1 MYRFEST
8 LGFKA
13 MIDNTNDLY
22 EPLWSFAFMSVHRY
36 GGSPSGEVLLVLTIM
51 MLDQAGQHVTVS
63 ELADITSLPQSN
75 VSRYVSD
82 QLRIGHLEEEI
93 DPKDRRRRVLR
104 PTDEGRVE
112 QDWLRNQMLSL
123 SRARQAAYGKSGSE
137 INMVELLRQT
147 AKAFKTD

>member
-1 MYRFEST
+1 M
-8 LGFKA
+8 A
-13 MIDNTNDLY
+13 DNTNDLY

-51 MLDQAGQHVTVS
+51 MLDQAGQNVTVS
-63 ELADITSLPQSN
+63 ELAEITGLPQSN

-104 PTDEGRVE
+104 PTDEGRAE
-112 QDWLRNQMLSL
+112 QDWLQNKILTL
-123 SRARQAAYGKSGSE
+123 SRARQAANGKPGSK
-137 INMVELLRQT
+137 IDMVELLRQS
-147 AKAFKTD
+147 AKAFETD